1 MGSKSL
7 LVISKDSFVTW
18 FNLSRI
24 TSLLRLEDVLMEEV
38 SWLLDVGSSQRLSL
52 QRGYLLGTKYVIFQT
67 TILLVSCLRRLRWF
81 NLGGN
86 RHIIIFI
93 FSAKTFKSI
102 PNDLIFLL
110 QVAPLQIQQ
119 LQPQQ
124 QRLLVYLLLQ
134 TPRHWPVRA
143 STLYPLLEMEIV

>member
-67 TILLVSCLRRLRWF
+67 TILLVSCLWRLRWF
-81 NLGGN
+81 NLGGV
-86 RHIIIFI
+86 II
-93 FSAKTFKSI
+93 SAKTFKNHTEW
-102 PNDLIFLL
+102 PNVLL
-110 QVAPLQIQQ
+110 QVAPLPIQL
-119 LQPQQ
+119 LQPPQ

-134 TPRHWPVRA
+134 TRRHWPVRA